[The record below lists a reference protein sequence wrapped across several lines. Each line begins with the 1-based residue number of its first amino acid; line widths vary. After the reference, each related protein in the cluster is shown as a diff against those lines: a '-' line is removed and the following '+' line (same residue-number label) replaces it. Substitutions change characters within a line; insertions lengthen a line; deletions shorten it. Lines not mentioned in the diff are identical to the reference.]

1 MSTKQDLEFAII
13 GGGIGGLSLGLALLH
28 RNINVQIYEAAH
40 HFGEIGAGVSF
51 TPNAIHAMTIC
62 HPGIEGAF
70 QEVRTGNSWK
80 SKETSWFDVY
90 DGIGKPE
97 GENSDFLFT
106 LTSSLGQNG
115 VHRARFLD
123 ELIKLFPAE
132 RAHFGKRLDKYSKQD
147 DGTYVMSFTDGTT
160 ATAHAIIGCDGIKS
174 HVRTSMYGAD
184 HPCAQP
190 SYTHKFAYRGLI
202 PMEDAIAAVGE
213 EKALNGCM
221 YWGTDN
227 HVLTFAVEH
236 GKTLNL
242 VGFHTDPN
250 DWPDTEHLT
259 SPAHRTDAERDLAS
273 FNEDVRK
280 LIHLIKED
288 LDIWAI
294 FDLGDNPPPAYA
306 RDRICLL
313 GDAAHATS
321 PHHGAGAGMC
331 IEDAAI
337 LAELL
342 ADGKVKTYEDVEA
355 AFSVYDA
362 VRKPRGEF
370 LFRSSRFMGEAYEK
384 RNEATGKS
392 FTKVRDEA
400 AARSAVIH
408 DVDVDQMCRDARAL
422 LAQYLH

>member
-1 MSTKQDLEFAII
+1 
-13 GGGIGGLSLGLALLH
+13 
-28 RNINVQIYEAAH
+28 
-40 HFGEIGAGVSF
+40 
-51 TPNAIHAMTIC
+51 
-62 HPGIEGAF
+62 
-70 QEVRTGNSWK
+70 
-80 SKETSWFDVY
+80 
-90 DGIGKPE
+90 
-97 GENSDFLFT
+97 
-106 LTSSLGQNG
+106 
-115 VHRARFLD
+115 
-123 ELIKLFPAE
+123 
-132 RAHFGKRLDKYSKQD
+132 
-147 DGTYVMSFTDGTT
+147 
-160 ATAHAIIGCDGIKS
+160 
-174 HVRTSMYGAD
+174 
-184 HPCAQP
+184 
-190 SYTHKFAYRGLI
+190 
-202 PMEDAIAAVGE
+202 MEDAIAAVGE

-273 FNEDVRK
+273 FNEDVKK

-306 RDRICLL
+306 RERVCLL

-342 ADGKVKTYEDVEA
+342 ADENVKTYEDVQA

-392 FTKVRDEA
+392 FAKVRDEA

-408 DVDVDQMCRDARAL
+408 NVDVEQMCRDSRAL
-422 LAQYLH
+422 LVQYMH